1 VNVLDGLKPTS
12 VGAPSF
18 GVDADIFDQDG
29 NPVRGEVG
37 EMVIRGSWPG
47 MTRGFWGEPERYLE
61 TYWSRFPDVW
71 VHGDWAS
78 TDADG
83 FWYLHGR
90 SDDTLNVAG
99 KRIGPAEIE
108 SVVVA
113 LSEVTMA
120 AAIGMP
126 DPVKG
131 ETIGLYLV
139 PAPGV
144 SVSDELT
151 DRVEAAVTGALG
163 KAFRPGSIKWVTDLP
178 RTRSAKI
185 MRRVIKAVALGNDP
199 GDLSGLENPESLGG
213 L

>member
-1 VNVLDGLKPTS
+1 
-12 VGAPSF
+12 
-18 GVDADIFDQDG
+18 
-29 NPVRGEVG
+29 
-37 EMVIRGSWPG
+37 VIRGSWPG
-47 MTRGFWGEPERYLE
+47 MTRGFWKEPDRYLE
-61 TYWSRFPDVW
+61 TYWERFPDTW

-78 TDADG
+78 VDDDG

-113 LSEVTMA
+113 LPEVMMA
-120 AAIGMP
+120 AAVGIP

-131 ETIGLYLV
+131 EAIAIFVV

-144 SVSDELT
+144 EPGDWLS
-151 DRVEAAVTGALG
+151 DRVEVAVTDTLG
-163 KAFRPGSIKWVTDLP
+163 KSFRPATVQVVEDLP

-185 MRRVIKAVALGNDP
+185 MRRVVKALALGNEP
-199 GDLSGLENPESLGG
+199 GDLSSLENPESLERIKP
-213 L
+213 LA